1 MGRPAGAEFGELF
14 GLGHFA
20 FAIGDLEAAAH
31 TEVADGET
39 SGRPRLKMRIISA
52 DQRPMPLTSVRRAM
66 ISSSARL

>member
-31 TEVADGET
+31 TEVADGEDVGT
-39 SGRPRLKMRIISA
+39 AEIEDENHFGGPAANASDLGQTGDDFL
-52 DQRPMPLTSVRRAM
+52 VG
-66 ISSSARL
+66 